1 MFPVLRVN
9 IQKTL
14 YLKEENK
21 KESEKNVYR
30 FTTTLPPPFDKT
42 FFWQYRPIEIPDK
55 HKLNSCGKVTCL
67 FFFISYF
74 SISIIKESEFFQ
86 IRKQYLFTVVNKVF
100 KEPRKMLFEKL
111 ETMPSVG
118 LIGDGR
124 YDSPDFNAKYD
135 TDTSCCEKIKL

>member
-1 MFPVLRVN
+1 MAKL
-9 IQKTL
+9 L
-14 YLKEENK
+14 
-21 KESEKNVYR
+21 VYS
-30 FTTTLPPPFDKT
+30 F
-42 FFWQYRPIEIPDK
+42 
-55 HKLNSCGKVTCL
+55 L
-67 FFFISYF
+67 FLIF
-74 SISIIKESEFFQ
+74 SISTIKESELFQ